1 MHTFRKTIILL
12 SLISIVVL
20 ISRPLSAQTH
30 WCGTDQTTLYPV
42 SPDPKINQYKLESR
56 AAIVLP
62 VVVHIVWNQT
72 VENLSD
78 SQILRQIER
87 LNLDFNNASV
97 LNTSVPKE
105 FRKSIGSPGI
115 RFCLARTDPDG
126 KATSGITRTNTNI
139 SFIGSKKNSQ
149 NNFSIHSSKD
159 GGKDPWD
166 GDLYINIWVGK
177 LENLYGRASI
187 AGAIKNKNED
197 GIVIDP
203 VVFNADPL
211 HSLKGRTLVHEMGHY
226 LGLKHTWGQ
235 NIGDCNEDDDIED
248 TPMQSAPY
256 FDCPSYPQKSCNSN
270 DMSMNFMDFVA
281 DECMHFFTKGQSVK
295 MIQTVMSSRS
305 TLLNSS
311 SISCNSDFKSP
322 HLESLSVKI
331 THDIITIQSP
341 TLLSDPLHFV
351 MCNTIGQVLKTGSLY
366 ILPQAEIFIKNW
378 PEGIYF
384 LYFRFKKEHRVIKIM
399 KQKK

>member
-1 MHTFRKTIILL
+1 MPILRKTIILL
-12 SLISIVVL
+12 SLSSIVVL
-20 ISRPLSAQTH
+20 ISSTLSAQIH
-30 WCGTDQTTLYPV
+30 WCGTDQNALYQV
-42 SPDPKINQYKLESR
+42 SSDHEINQYKLESR
-56 AAIVLP
+56 SAMVLP
-62 VVVHIVWNQT
+62 VVVHIVWNQS

-78 SQILRQIER
+78 SQVLRQIER

-97 LNTSVPKE
+97 FNTSVPKE
-105 FRKSIGSPGI
+105 FRKSIGSPDI

-126 KATSGITRTNTNI
+126 KTTSGITRTYTNI
-139 SFIGSKKNSQ
+139 SFIGSKKNNQ
-149 NNFSIHSSKD
+149 NNFSIHSTVD

-177 LENLYGRASI
+177 LENLYGRSSI

-235 NIGDCNEDDDIED
+235 HVGDCNEDDDIED
-248 TPMQSAPY
+248 TPQQSAPY

-281 DECMHFFTKGQSVK
+281 DECMHFFTKGQSIK
-295 MIQTVMSSRS
+295 MIQTLLSSRS

-311 SISCNSDFKSP
+311 AISCTSDFKAP
-322 HLESLSVKI
+322 NLESLLVKVN
-331 THDIITIQSP
+331 HDMISIQSP
-341 TLLSDPLHFV
+341 TLLSDPIHFV

-366 ILPQAEIFIKNW
+366 ILPLGEIVIKNW

-399 KQKK
+399 KQAK